1 MDYEKSRLD
10 NYGRNK
16 RGTKRTEIPLDG
28 CVCQMLIKEL
38 KKLIT
43 SRSILEE
50 KLIDNEKEVIGA
62 NNDKTA
68 GKTTIDH
75 HTVYG
80 LQ

>member
-1 MDYEKSRLD
+1 
-10 NYGRNK
+10 
-16 RGTKRTEIPLDG
+16 
-28 CVCQMLIKEL
+28 MLIKEL

-43 SRSILEE
+43 PRPIVEE
-50 KLIDNEKEVIGA
+50 KFIDNEKEVIGA

>member
-1 MDYEKSRLD
+1 MALTREVQNPQKL
-10 NYGRNK
+10 
-16 RGTKRTEIPLDG
+16 PLG
-28 CVCQMLIKEL
+28 GGCQMLIKEL